1 MKSMPGLLILV
12 FSAAFL
18 VAGPLAAATPEQE
31 KAFLEK
37 YKAAFQSGDK
47 AMLESFLYTQ
57 GANPQALQFYRVMQ
71 ANGVGGEITDIFLLP
86 LTPEDVARADKV
98 HTGPGGQKFR
108 LPLKPVKK
116 LKFAWVKRTND
127 GASTSTTELMVAE
140 KDGKL
145 VIPVPVTA
153 K

>member
-1 MKSMPGLLILV
+1 LFTLL
-12 FSAAFL
+12 FAAAFL
-18 VAGPLAAATPEQE
+18 VVGTLTAATPEQE
-31 KAFLEK
+31 KTFIEK
-37 YKAAFQSGDK
+37 YKSAFQAGDK
-47 AMLESFLYTQ
+47 SALESFLYTQ
-57 GANPQALQFYRVMQ
+57 GANPQALDFYRVMQ
-71 ANGVGGEITDIFLLP
+71 ANGLGGEITDIYLLP

-108 LPLKPVKK
+108 IPLKPVKK
-116 LKFAWVKRTND
+116 LKFAWVKRTSE
-127 GASTSTTELMVAE
+127 GATTSTTELMVAE